1 MKKQIGKKKI
11 AGVFGLAVL
20 IIGLAAGLG
29 AFALTRRSAES
40 KKPEQQA
47 GLTKQNRTQTVSDT
61 VTEEGTVSVG
71 TSTQTFALD
80 LSEFSQSDSVSFSW
94 QAGSAFPQMGDTMG
108 TQTVDS
114 SGRELTVEEIYVK
127 VGEEIHAGDPI
138 LKVTAD
144 TLNTIAGELEEDA
157 AEAKAVYEQ
166 TLTSGQQS
174 LAEAKAALSENELYG
189 TYADTEY
196 SLTVS
201 ELSDAVTQLQ
211 EQLEEKQQEKEE
223 TESEIATLQSDL
235 EEQNTALE
243 NAAFVVNNQDR
254 LEDTYGW
261 LTAVNAKEDI
271 ERTIESMK
279 SSLETDQETLETLE
293 TELESLNRQLTE
305 AQAALE
311 KGTLEAESTR
321 KKRTVKSENAQ
332 EIYEVAAQKA
342 EFETQNAKE
351 DYESAQA
358 RLEELETYLQDQVIA
373 AQADGVVTDVPISVG
388 DSLVSDTELISYNSY
403 EEVTIT
409 LTVEEADLDAAAL
422 GSSAEIAVAAF
433 PDETFE
439 GTVTKIGDAQ
449 INSNTNTTVYEVVV
463 TITKN
468 ASKLYEGMTAEVT
481 FHRQSQ
487 EGKAS

>member
-1 MKKQIGKKKI
+1 MKRKKLALLGLFV
-11 AGVFGLAVL
+11 AGIL
-20 IIGLAAGLG
+20 
-29 AFALTRRSAES
+29 SASTVGFYVYQNNQVQQEMPAMPEGMEVSES
-40 KKPEQQA
+40 VVTA
-47 GLTKQNRTQTVSDT
+47 TGLTS
-61 VTEEGTVSVG
+61 
-71 TSTQTFALD
+71 
-80 LSEFSQSDSVSFSW
+80 
-94 QAGSAFPQMGDTMG
+94 AGMS
-108 TQTVDS
+108 
-114 SGRELTVEEIYVK
+114 
-127 VGEEIHAGDPI
+127 
-138 LKVTAD
+138 
-144 TLNTIAGELEEDA
+144 
-157 AEAKAVYEQ
+157 
-166 TLTSGQQS
+166 
-174 LAEAKAALSENELYG
+174 
-189 TYADTEY
+189 
-196 SLTVS
+196 
-201 ELSDAVTQLQ
+201 
-211 EQLEEKQQEKEE
+211 
-223 TESEIATLQSDL
+223 
-235 EEQNTALE
+235 
-243 NAAFVVNNQDR
+243 
-254 LEDTYGW
+254 
-261 LTAVNAKEDI
+261 
-271 ERTIESMK
+271 
-279 SSLETDQETLETLE
+279 QETLETLE

-311 KGTLEAESTR
+311 KGTLEAESIR
-321 KKRTVKSENAQ
+321 KKRAVKSENAQ

-358 RLEELETYLQDQVIA
+358 RLEELETYLQDQVIV

-433 PDETFE
+433 PDEIFE

>member
-1 MKKQIGKKKI
+1 M
-11 AGVFGLAVL
+11 
-20 IIGLAAGLG
+20 
-29 AFALTRRSAES
+29 
-40 KKPEQQA
+40 
-47 GLTKQNRTQTVSDT
+47 
-61 VTEEGTVSVG
+61 
-71 TSTQTFALD
+71 
-80 LSEFSQSDSVSFSW
+80 
-94 QAGSAFPQMGDTMG
+94 
-108 TQTVDS
+108 
-114 SGRELTVEEIYVK
+114 
-127 VGEEIHAGDPI
+127 
-138 LKVTAD
+138 
-144 TLNTIAGELEEDA
+144 
-157 AEAKAVYEQ
+157 
-166 TLTSGQQS
+166 
-174 LAEAKAALSENELYG
+174 
-189 TYADTEY
+189 
-196 SLTVS
+196 
-201 ELSDAVTQLQ
+201 
-211 EQLEEKQQEKEE
+211 
-223 TESEIATLQSDL
+223 
-235 EEQNTALE
+235 
-243 NAAFVVNNQDR
+243 
-254 LEDTYGW
+254 
-261 LTAVNAKEDI
+261 
-271 ERTIESMK
+271 
-279 SSLETDQETLETLE
+279 
-293 TELESLNRQLTE
+293 
-305 AQAALE
+305 
-311 KGTLEAESTR
+311 TLEAESTR

-358 RLEELETYLQDQVIA
+358 RLEELETYLQDQVIV